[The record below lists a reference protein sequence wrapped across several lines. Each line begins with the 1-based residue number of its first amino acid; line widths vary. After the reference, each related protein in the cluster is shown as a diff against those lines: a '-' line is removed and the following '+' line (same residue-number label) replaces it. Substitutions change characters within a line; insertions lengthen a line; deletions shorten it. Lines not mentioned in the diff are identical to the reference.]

1 MRIKMSKDLTNS
13 AIDRQ
18 NVLNNQYALVKAE
31 EYLALGGTAFA
42 GETVFTKAQIVALFN
57 ISDAT
62 VERYLATHDDELR
75 LNGYTV
81 LKGTKLKNFKG
92 LVDVSLIGEG
102 NKAPALG
109 IFSFR
114 AVLNLAMLL
123 TESDRAQAIRTRML
137 DIVMDVLAERAGGH
151 TRFINQR
158 DEAYL
163 PAAYQEFS
171 YRKIF
176 TNALRDCLEMGN
188 IKYGIYTDRIYQVVF
203 KERSKEYKKILNLA
217 EKDNPRE
224 TMYAEVLQAIAS
236 IENGLANQM
245 VEKSSTLK
253 RKLVPKELDEMI
265 AGVERNPY
273 LAPQLDA
280 ARTRMASRDLHFRD
294 ALHQK
299 LESYVQCVPIADFER
314 FLGETSQSLESRL
327 SDPKTLEVFKRLKD
341 R

>member
-1 MRIKMSKDLTNS
+1 MSKDLTNS

-18 NVLNNQYALVKAE
+18 NILNNRYAIVKAE
-31 EYLALGGTAFA
+31 EHLALGGTTFE
-42 GETVFTKAQIVALFN
+42 GETVFTKAQVVALFN

-62 VERYLATHDDELR
+62 VERYLAANDVELR
-75 LNGYTV
+75 HNGYMV
-81 LKGTKLKNFKG
+81 LKGKFLRQFKA

-109 IFSFR
+109 IFGFR

-123 TESDRAQAIRTRML
+123 TESERAQAIRTRML
-137 DIVMDVLAERAGGH
+137 DIVLDVLAERAGGQ
-151 TRFINQR
+151 TLFINQR

-171 YRKIF
+171 YRKVF
-176 TNALRDCLEMGN
+176 TDALRDCIDMGN

-203 KERSKEYKKILNLA
+203 KERAKEYKKILNLA

-224 TMYAEVLQAIAS
+224 TMYAEVLQAVAS
-236 IENGLANQM
+236 IENGLATQM
-245 VEKSSTLK
+245 TEMTNRLK
-253 RKLVPKELDEMI
+253 RKLHPSELDSML
-265 AGVERNPY
+265 VEVESNPY
-273 LAPQLDA
+273 LAPVLDA

-299 LESYVQCVPIADFER
+299 LESYIQCVPMADFER
-314 FLGETSQSLESRL
+314 FLGETSQSLENRL
-327 SDPKTLEVFKRLKD
+327 SDPNTLAVFKRLKD